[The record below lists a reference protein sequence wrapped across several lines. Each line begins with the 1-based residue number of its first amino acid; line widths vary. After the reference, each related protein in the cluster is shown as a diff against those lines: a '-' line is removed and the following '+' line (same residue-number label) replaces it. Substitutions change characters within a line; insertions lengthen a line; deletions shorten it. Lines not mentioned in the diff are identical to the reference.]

1 MTKKNLIYSTEIA
14 DWDSD
19 EFRNDYQERYDLT
32 DEEME
37 EVTDEELINCAYED
51 NRIWQDDERHNL
63 NITLSNN
70 IIVIADLGL
79 WNGRRSGYKMLG
91 NNINNVLNCSCG
103 DFYEV
108 YCDRYNVCATDSHH
122 DGTNY
127 YTFREVKEGVNIETL
142 QNKIYNGTFTKND
155 ISRYTRSIRPQVAN
169 VFGW

>member
-1 MTKKNLIYSTEIA
+1 MAKRNLIYSTEIR

-19 EFRNDYQERYDLT
+19 EFRKDYQECYDLS

-37 EVTDEELINCAYED
+37 NVTDKELIDSAYEE
-51 NRIWQDDERHNL
+51 NEIWFQDEKVNL
-63 NITLSNN
+63 DILLSNN
-70 IIVIADLGL
+70 IIVIANLGL
-79 WNGRRSGYKMLG
+79 WNGRKSGYKMLG
-91 NNINNVLNCSCG
+91 NNINNVLNCACG

-127 YTFREVKEGVNIETL
+127 YTFREVKDGVNIETL